1 MARLR
6 SSKVFDLP
14 TSSQAATDVQSLSQE
29 RRIGEILAEKLR
41 LDEEQV
47 ALIARTADE
56 RRMRFGDAAV
66 ALGLATS
73 EQVLGA
79 LAEQFHY
86 PYASQD
92 EQSISEELVA
102 LRQPFVAQS
111 EAIRSIRSQLMMRV
125 FNEGGQNRAVAI
137 VSPASGDGKSFFAA
151 NLAVTLAQ
159 QGGRTLLVDADLRG
173 PRQHEIFRVEGSAG
187 LSSLLAG
194 RTDSQ
199 VIQQVPSVNG
209 LFLLPVGVVPPNPLE
224 LLERQTFS
232 LLMHELT
239 SRFDHV
245 VVDTPAA
252 VYGADAH
259 VIADRCGAAVIVAR
273 KDASRLDALK
283 SLANALTESQAEV
296 VGVIMNEY

>member
-14 TSSQAATDVQSLSQE
+14 TSSQAPSDVETLSQE
-29 RRIGEILAEKLR
+29 RRIGEILAERLR
-41 LDEEQV
+41 LSEEQV
-47 ALIARTADE
+47 AQIARTAEE

-66 ALGLATS
+66 ALGMATP

-79 LAEQFHY
+79 LSEQFHY

-92 EQSISEELVA
+92 HQSVSEELVA

-137 VSPASGDGKSFFAA
+137 VSPASRDGKSFFAA

-173 PRQHEIFRVEGSAG
+173 PRQHEIFQVEGSAG

-194 RTDSQ
+194 RSDSQ
-199 VIQQVPSVNG
+199 VIQQVPNVNG

-224 LLERQTFS
+224 LLERPTFG

-252 VYGADAH
+252 IYGADAH